1 MPFIPHTDKEISQM
15 LQAIGA
21 DSIEDLF
28 DEIPAHL
35 RAAAMEAI
43 PQGMTEMEISRLMQQ
58 RADENTK
65 ALCFLGAGSYQHH
78 IPSAVWE
85 ITTRGEFYSAY
96 TPYQA
101 EASQG
106 TLQLTYEY
114 QSMMTA
120 LTAMDV
126 SNASMYDG
134 ASSLAE
140 AILMAVRANRKS
152 KSRKILMPTTVNPV
166 YRQTAHTI
174 VKGQQIDLVEVPYDS
189 ATGTVTLEQIKQ
201 QAEGD
206 ITALVLQQPN
216 FFGCLEAV
224 DEITDWAHEN
234 NILVIA
240 VINPLAMAVLNPPG
254 EWGSDDQENKTAN
267 KGADIAC
274 GDGQPL
280 GAPMS
285 AGGPYYGLL
294 CCKQALVRQMPGRIV
309 GRTVDLDGKE
319 GFVLTLQAREQHIR
333 RSKATSNI
341 CTNQGLVVTASTI
354 HMAIMGAR
362 GLENTAAAC
371 HANNNRLVEKLT
383 AIAGVK
389 KVFDGAHFHET
400 VLQLDESL
408 AKPAAEVLN
417 ALMEKGII
425 GGYDLSLDYPEL
437 GHAIL
442 VCTTEMRSE
451 DDIDTY
457 VGAMQEVL
465 DSTQA
470 SAGAEVASLSET
482 A

>member
-1 MPFIPHTDKEISQM
+1 MPFIPHTDQEITQM
-15 LQAIGA
+15 LESIGA

-28 DEIPAHL
+28 DEIPTHL
-35 RAAAMEAI
+35 RAAALEAI
-43 PQGMTEMEISRLMQQ
+43 PHGMTEMEVSRLMQQ
-58 RADENTK
+58 RAEKNTK
-65 ALCFLGAGSYQHH
+65 ALCFLGAGAYQHH

-152 KSRKILMPTTVNPV
+152 KSRTILMPTTVNPV

-174 VKGQQIDLVEVPYDS
+174 IKGQQIELVEVPYDRT
-189 ATGTVTLEQIKQ
+189 TGTVTLEQIKQ

-234 NILVIA
+234 NILLIA
-240 VINPLAMAVLNPPG
+240 VINPLAIALLKPPG
-254 EWGSDDQENKTAN
+254 EWGNTEEN
-267 KGADIAC
+267 KGANTGGADICC

-371 HANNNRLVEKLT
+371 FANNNFLVEKLS

-389 KVFDGAHFHET
+389 KAFSGTHFHET
-400 VLQLDESL
+400 VLQLDASL
-408 AKPAAEVLN
+408 AKSVDEILN
-417 ALMEKGII
+417 ELMKKGII

-437 GHAIL
+437 GNAIL

-451 DDIDTY
+451 DDINAY
-457 VGAMQEVL
+457 AKAMQEIL
-465 DSTQA
+465 S
-470 SAGAEVASLSET
+470 SAAALAGSEEASLQES

>member
-1 MPFIPHTDKEISQM
+1 M
-15 LQAIGA
+15 L
-21 DSIEDLF
+21 DSIGVNSIDDLF

-35 RAAAMEAI
+35 RTAVMEAI
-43 PQGMTEMEISRLMQQ
+43 PQGMTEMEVSRLMHQ
-58 RADENTK
+58 RADETTK
-65 ALCFLGAGSYQHH
+65 ALCFLGAGAYQHH

-85 ITTRGEFYSAY
+85 ITTRGEYYSAY

-106 TLQLTYEY
+106 TLQLTYEF
-114 QSMMTA
+114 QSMMTV

-134 ASSLAE
+134 ASSMAE

-152 KSRKILMPTTVNPV
+152 KSRKILVPTTINPV

-174 VKGQQIDLVEVPYDS
+174 VKGQQIELLEVPYDRE
-189 ATGTVTLEQIKQ
+189 TGTVTLEQLKQ
-201 QAEGD
+201 KTQDQEGGD

-224 DEITDWAHEN
+224 DEITDWALEN

-240 VINPLAMAVLNPPG
+240 VINPLTMAVLKPPG
-254 EWGSDDQENKTAN
+254 EWGSVAPGSKTG

-354 HMAIMGAR
+354 YMAIMGAR

-371 HANNNRLVEKLT
+371 FANNNRLVEKLT
-383 AIAGVK
+383 AINGVK
-389 KVFDGAHFHET
+389 KTFAGIHFHET
-400 VLQLDESL
+400 VLQLEE
-408 AKPAAEVLN
+408 PAADVLSG
-417 ALMEKGII
+417 LLGKGIL
-425 GGYDLSLDYPEL
+425 GGYNLSQDYPEL
-437 GHAIL
+437 GNAIL

-451 DDIDTY
+451 DDINAY
-457 VGAMQEVL
+457 AKAMQQVL
-465 DSTQA
+465 DAIQT
-470 SAGAEVASLSET
+470 SAGSSSAETASLPET

>member
-1 MPFIPHTDKEISQM
+1 M
-15 LQAIGA
+15 LERIGA
-21 DSIEDLF
+21 DSVDDLF

-35 RAAAMEAI
+35 RAGVLDAV
-43 PQGMTEMEISRLMQQ
+43 PTGMNEMEVSRLMRQ
-58 RADENTK
+58 RAGENTT
-65 ALCFLGAGSYQHH
+65 ATCFLGAGAYEHH
-78 IPSAVWE
+78 IPAAVWE

-166 YRQTAHTI
+166 YRKTAHTI
-174 VKGQQIDLVEVPYDS
+174 VKGQQIELVEVAYDKAS
-189 ATGTVTLEQIKQ
+189 GTVALDQLKQAQEQQ
-201 QAEGD
+201 GGD
-206 ITALVLQQPN
+206 ITAVVLQQPN
-216 FFGCLEAV
+216 FFGCLEDV
-224 DEITDWAHEN
+224 DAITDWAQEN
-234 NILVIA
+234 KILLIA
-240 VINPLAMAVLNPPG
+240 VINPMTMAVLSPPG
-254 EWGSDDQENKTAN
+254 NWGTGS
-267 KGADIAC
+267 GADIAC

-354 HMAIMGAR
+354 YMSIQGAQ

-371 HANNNRLVEKLT
+371 FENNNKLVEKLS
-383 AIAGVK
+383 AIDGVK
-389 KVFDGAHFHET
+389 KVFSGTHFHET
-400 VLQLDESL
+400 ALQLE
-408 AKPAAEVLN
+408 KPADDVLK
-417 ALMEKGII
+417 ALMQKGIL
-425 GGYDLSLDYPEL
+425 GGYDLSRDYPEL
-437 GHAIL
+437 GNAIL

-451 DDIDTY
+451 EDMDAY
-457 VGAMQEVL
+457 AKALQEVL
-465 DSTQA
+465 STIET
-470 SAGAEVASLSET
+470 GTASLAES

>member
-1 MPFIPHTDKEISQM
+1 MPFIPHTDQEITQM
-15 LQAIGA
+15 LQTIGV
-21 DSIEDLF
+21 DSIENLF
-28 DEIPAHL
+28 DEIPTHL
-35 RAAAMEAI
+35 RAAALAAV
-43 PQGMTEMEISRLMQQ
+43 PTGMTEMEVSRLMRQ
-58 RADENTK
+58 RAEKNTT
-65 ALCFLGAGSYQHH
+65 ALCFLGAGAYQHH
-78 IPSAVWE
+78 IPAAVWE

-152 KSRKILMPTTVNPV
+152 KSRKILIPTTVNPV

-174 VKGQQIDLVEVPYDS
+174 VKGQQIELVEVPYDK

-201 QAEGD
+201 QGEGD
-206 ITALVLQQPN
+206 ITAVVLQQPN

-240 VINPLAMAVLNPPG
+240 VINPLAVAVLNPPG
-254 EWGSDDQENKTAN
+254 EWGEDEAS

-354 HMAIMGAR
+354 HMAIMGAK

-371 HANNNRLVEKLT
+371 HANNNSLVEKLS

-389 KVFDGAHFHET
+389 KAFAGVHFHET
-400 VLQLDESL
+400 VLQLDV
-408 AKPAAEVLN
+408 AADQVLK
-417 ALMEKGII
+417 ALMQKGIL
-425 GGYDLSLDYPEL
+425 GGFDLSLDYPEL
-437 GHAIL
+437 GYAIL

-451 DDIDTY
+451 EDIAAY
-457 VGAMQEVL
+457 VKAMQEVFSQTVN
-465 DSTQA
+465 D
-470 SAGAEVASLSET
+470 VASLAESV
-482 A
+482 

>member
-1 MPFIPHTDKEISQM
+1 MPFIPHTDQEITQM
-15 LQAIGA
+15 LDTIGV
-21 DSIEDLF
+21 DSIDDLF
-28 DEIPAHL
+28 DEIPGHL
-35 RAAAMEAI
+35 RAAVMEAI
-43 PQGMTEMEISRLMQQ
+43 PQGMNEMEISRLMRQ
-58 RADENTK
+58 RADKNTK
-65 ALCFLGAGSYQHH
+65 ALCFLGAGAYQHH
-78 IPSAVWE
+78 IPAAVWE

-152 KSRKILMPTTVNPV
+152 KSRKVLIPTTVNPV

-174 VKGQQIDLVEVPYDS
+174 VKGQQIELVEVPYDK
-189 ATGTVTLEQIKQ
+189 AMGTVTLEQIKQ
-201 QAEGD
+201 AQEQQGGD

-234 NILVIA
+234 NILLIA

-254 EWGSDDQENKTAN
+254 EWGSGDEKV

-371 HANNNRLVEKLT
+371 FANNNVLLEKLT
-383 AIAGVK
+383 AIDGVK
-389 KVFDGAHFHET
+389 KVFAGSHFHET
-400 VLQLDESL
+400 VLQLDGSTADL
-408 AKPAAEVLN
+408 CVSDILG
-417 ALMEKGII
+417 ALLDKGIL

-437 GHAIL
+437 GNAIL

-451 DDIDTY
+451 EDINVY
-457 VGAMQEVL
+457 AKAMQEVL
-465 DSTQA
+465 SSAASRQA
-470 SAGAEVASLSET
+470 AALPET

>member
-1 MPFIPHTDKEISQM
+1 M
-15 LQAIGA
+15 LESIGV
-21 DSIEDLF
+21 DSIDDLF
-28 DEIPAHL
+28 DEIPEHL
-35 RAAAMEAI
+35 RAAALEAI
-43 PQGMTEMEISRLMQQ
+43 PRGMTEMEVSRLMHQ
-58 RADENTK
+58 RADKNTK
-65 ALCFLGAGSYQHH
+65 ALCFLGAGAYQHH

-134 ASSLAE
+134 ASSMAE

-166 YRQTAHTI
+166 YRQTAQTI
-174 VKGQQIDLVEVPYDS
+174 VKGQQIELVEVPYDR

-201 QAEGD
+201 QVHDQESGD

-254 EWGSDDQENKTAN
+254 EWGSEKQASEKQASQAVSKATN

-294 CCKQALVRQMPGRIV
+294 CCRQALVRQMPGRIV

-354 HMAIMGAR
+354 HMAIMGAK

-371 HANNNRLVEKLT
+371 FANNNHLVEKLIT
-383 AIAGVK
+383 IDGVK
-389 KVFDGAHFHET
+389 KAFTGTHFHET
-400 VLQLDESL
+400 VLQLE
-408 AKPAAEVLN
+408 APAAEVLSG
-417 ALMEKGII
+417 LMDKGIL

-451 DDIDTY
+451 DDINAY
-457 VGAMQEVL
+457 AKAMQEVL
-465 DSTQA
+465 NAAQA
-470 SAGAEVASLSET
+470 SVASSASAEVASLSET
-482 A
+482 D

>member
-1 MPFIPHTDKEISQM
+1 MPFIPHTEQEITQM
-15 LQAIGA
+15 LATIGV
-21 DSIEDLF
+21 DSMEDLF

-35 RAAAMEAI
+35 RAPELKAI
-43 PQGMTEMEISRLMQQ
+43 PKGMTEMEVSRLMHQ
-58 RADENTK
+58 RADKNTK
-65 ALCFLGAGSYQHH
+65 ALCFLGAGAYQHH
-78 IPSAVWE
+78 IPAAVWE

-106 TLQLTYEY
+106 TLQLTYEF
-114 QSMMTA
+114 QSMIAA

-140 AILMAVRANRKS
+140 AILMSVRANRKS
-152 KSRKILMPTTVNPV
+152 KSRKILIPTSVNPV
-166 YRQTAHTI
+166 YRKTAETI
-174 VKGQQIDLVEVPYDS
+174 VKGQQIDLVEVPYDGS
-189 ATGTVTLEQIKQ
+189 TGTVTLEQIKQ
-201 QAEGD
+201 QGEGD
-206 ITALVLQQPN
+206 ITAVVLQQPN

-224 DEITDWAHEN
+224 DEITNWAHDN

-240 VINPLAMAVLNPPG
+240 VVNPLLITVLNPPG
-254 EWGSDDQENKTAN
+254 QWGVS
-267 KGADIAC
+267 GVDIAC

-354 HMAIMGAR
+354 HMAIMGAK

-371 HANNNRLVEKLT
+371 FANNNLLVEKLT
-383 AIAGVK
+383 AISGVK
-389 KVFDGAHFHET
+389 KAFSGTHFHET
-400 VLQLDESL
+400 VLQLDVN
-408 AKPAAEVLN
+408 AAQVLR
-417 ALMEKGII
+417 ALMAKGIL
-425 GGYDLSLDYPEL
+425 GGFDLSEDYPEL
-437 GHAIL
+437 GTAIM

-451 DDIDTY
+451 ADIEAYAT
-457 VGAMQEVL
+457 AMQEVL
-465 DSTQA
+465 A
-470 SAGAEVASLSET
+470 AGVVSAEKVPATPEVV
-482 A
+482 

>member
-1 MPFIPHTDKEISQM
+1 M
-15 LQAIGA
+15 LDTIGVNSV
-21 DSIEDLF
+21 DDLF
-28 DEIPAHL
+28 DEIPEHL
-35 RAAAMEAI
+35 RAGVLDAV
-43 PQGMTEMEISRLMQQ
+43 PTGMNEMEVSRLMRQ
-58 RADENTK
+58 RASENTT
-65 ALCFLGAGSYQHH
+65 ATCFLGAGAYEHH
-78 IPSAVWE
+78 IPAAVWE

-152 KSRKILMPTTVNPV
+152 KSRKILMPTSVNPV
-166 YRQTAHTI
+166 YRKTSHTI
-174 VKGQQIDLVEVPYDS
+174 VKGQQIELVDVPYDKT
-189 ATGTVTLEQIKQ
+189 TGTVSLDQLKQAQEQQ
-201 QAEGD
+201 GGD
-206 ITALVLQQPN
+206 ITAVVLQQPN
-216 FFGCLEAV
+216 FFGCLEDV
-224 DEITDWAHEN
+224 DAITDWAQEN
-234 NILVIA
+234 KILLIA
-240 VINPLAMAVLNPPG
+240 VINPLTMAVLSPPG
-254 EWGSDDQENKTAN
+254 DWGTGS
-267 KGADIAC
+267 GADIAC

-354 HMAIMGAR
+354 YMSIQGAQ

-371 HANNNRLVEKLT
+371 FENNNKLVEKLS
-383 AIAGVK
+383 AIDGVQ
-389 KVFDGAHFHET
+389 KVFSGTHFHET
-400 VLQLDESL
+400 ALQLE
-408 AKPAAEVLN
+408 KPADEVLK
-417 ALMEKGII
+417 ALMQKGIL
-425 GGYDLSLDYPEL
+425 GGYDLSQDYPEL
-437 GHAIL
+437 DNAIL

-451 DDIDTY
+451 EDIDAYAT
-457 VGAMQEVL
+457 ALQEVL
-465 DSTQA
+465 NVA
-470 SAGAEVASLSET
+470 AMAESA
-482 A
+482 

>member
-1 MPFIPHTDKEISQM
+1 MPFIPHTDQEIAQM
-15 LQAIGA
+15 LQVIGA
-21 DSIEDLF
+21 DSIDDLF
-28 DEIPAHL
+28 DEIPQHL
-35 RAAAMEAI
+35 RAGGLGAI
-43 PQGMTEMEISRLMQQ
+43 PSSMTEMDVSRLMHQ
-58 RADENTK
+58 RADQNTS
-65 ALCFLGAGSYQHH
+65 ALCFIGAGAYQHH
-78 IPSAVWE
+78 IPAAVWE
-85 ITTRGEFYSAY
+85 ITTRGEYYSAY

-106 TLQLTYEY
+106 TLQLIYEY

-134 ASSLAE
+134 ASALAE

-166 YRQTAHTI
+166 YRKTSHTI
-174 VKGQQIDLVEVPYDS
+174 VNGQQIEIVDVPYDP

-201 QAEGD
+201 QADTD
-206 ITALVLQQPN
+206 ITAVVLQQPN

-234 NILVIA
+234 NILIIA
-240 VINPLAMAVLNPPG
+240 VINPMAIAVLNPPG
-254 EWGSDDQENKTAN
+254 EWGNVENN

-309 GRTVDLDGKE
+309 GRTVDLDGRE

-354 HMAIMGAR
+354 YMSIMGAR

-371 HANNNRLVEKLT
+371 HANNNDLVAKLT
-383 AIAGVK
+383 AIDGVK
-389 KVFDGAHFHET
+389 KAFTGAHFHET
-400 VLQLDESL
+400 VLQLDM
-408 AKPAAEVLN
+408 PATDVLT
-417 ALMEKGII
+417 ALLKKGIL

-437 GHAIL
+437 GAAIL
-442 VCTTEMRSE
+442 VCTTEMRNE
-451 DDIDTY
+451 DDINAYAT
-457 VGAMQEVL
+457 AMQEVF
-465 DSTQA
+465 A
-470 SAGAEVASLSET
+470 AAGAKATPVQESA
-482 A
+482 